1 MEKEQVVGQ
10 VVSHALK
17 EMDKENDKS
26 ISLATGNLTFLL
38 KNCGVFFKSRRKNI
52 EEKIFII

>member
-38 KNCGVFFKSRRKNI
+38 KNFGVFLSQG
-52 EEKIFII
+52 EKI